1 MPAAAKPDLWFLP
14 LRAEEWD
21 EVLTAIAFQTGT
33 DLSGPSSERAR
44 QRLPPRSRL
53 DAESEGPNKLESVM
67 RAQLLLWS
75 VLGWWV
81 ALSAGTVQAEAP
93 SRTVVFVI
101 DCSKSMGSE
110 LGTPAG
116 VRPAAVSSVTRL
128 DAAISAVNAALS
140 RMAGDPSSQCAVWLF
155 GHRLAWDEGDQPEL
169 LEQAAYL
176 DATLGYG
183 VLKDLLPGD
192 DVEQVLPL
200 APVTTARLAKLAP
213 KLAAVKAWGES
224 PLYLAMLR
232 ALDSISAGASPLT
245 TELIVITDGG
255 NHQYLAKHKTQETD
269 VLEMLH
275 RRGASVHIVTV
286 GSDVANDARALVE
299 FAAITDASHGRLL
312 HAETAAQLSSHV
324 ISLATGERSSSK
336 RSGLGRL
343 ASLGRRQEGDDG
355 DDGDGDGDDEV
366 ETVDVPGVVRYNGD
380 PVPGAEVKIEGRG
393 PVKTDAAGKFTLKE
407 VVPGTYTFKA
417 QGIHKNV
424 IRKAS
429 VTITIKPGKKQPL
442 VEIELEE

>member
-1 MPAAAKPDLWFLP
+1 
-14 LRAEEWD
+14 
-21 EVLTAIAFQTGT
+21 
-33 DLSGPSSERAR
+33 
-44 QRLPPRSRL
+44 
-53 DAESEGPNKLESVM
+53 M
-67 RAQLLLWS
+67 RTQLLLS
-75 VLGWWV
+75 TVLVCLV
-81 ALSAGTVQAEAP
+81 ALPAGTLQAGAP

-101 DCSKSMGSE
+101 DCSESMGSE
-110 LGTPAG
+110 LAAPAA
-116 VRPAAVSSVTRL
+116 VRPAAAVNVTRL
-128 DAAISAVNAALS
+128 DGAIQAVSSAMTRLV
-140 RMAGDPSSQCAVWLF
+140 GDSSCECAVWLF
-155 GHRLAWDEGDQPEL
+155 GHRLAWGEGEQPEL

-213 KLAAVKAWGES
+213 KLAAVKPWGES
-224 PLYLAMLR
+224 PLYLAMVR
-232 ALDSISAGASPLT
+232 ALDSISAGASPLST
-245 TELIVITDGG
+245 DVIVITDGG

-275 RRGASVHIVTV
+275 RRGAAVHIVTV
-286 GSDVANDARALVE
+286 GADVAADARALVE
-299 FAAITDASHGRLL
+299 FAAITDAGHGRLL
-312 HAETAAQLSSHV
+312 HAETASQLSDHV
-324 ISLATGERSSSK
+324 ISLATGEKTTANSSK
-336 RSGLGRL
+336 RSRPGRL
-343 ASLGRRQEGDDG
+343 ASLGSRQDEGEDG

-393 PVKTDAAGKFTLKE
+393 PVKTDGAGKFTLKQ
-407 VVPGTYTFKA
+407 VPPGTYTFKA